1 MGFKKVE
8 NVVGPAVYDS
18 DADIVISV
26 VGVRGLVDFRGA
38 GSDNVRGVE
47 VFIKCIR
54 LAGVDHE
61 EHFVIPA
68 PFSTVSPLEIVKA

>member
-1 MGFKKVE
+1 MGFKEIE

-18 DADIVISV
+18 DTDVVISV

-38 GSDNVRGVE
+38 GGDDVRGVE
-47 VFIKCIR
+47 VFVKCIR
-54 LAGVDHE
+54 LAGVNHE

-68 PFSTVSPLEIVKA
+68 PFPTVSPLELVRV